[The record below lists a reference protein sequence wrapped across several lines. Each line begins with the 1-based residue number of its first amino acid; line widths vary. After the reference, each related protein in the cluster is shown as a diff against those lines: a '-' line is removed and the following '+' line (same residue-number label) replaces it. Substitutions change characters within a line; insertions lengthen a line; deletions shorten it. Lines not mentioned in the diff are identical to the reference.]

1 MLSFVFSNHFIVKT
15 GIIFNVYRC
24 DWKLYEQVLY
34 ASVSTETSY
43 RHRSGP
49 QEVKVRVFPK
59 QVTLR
64 VGGVKLLSPHDE
76 MAGEVVPCKQKYL
89 FLKHKQLKLYKNWS
103 IFQKKKEKLHP
114 AFIPTSNLPRFF
126 FIQSQNLIHYF
137 F

>member
-1 MLSFVFSNHFIVKT
+1 MFVIIYNIFWFWSYHLLYIYNFIVKT
-15 GIIFNVYRC
+15 WIIFNLYRC
-24 DWKLYEQVLY
+24 DWKLHQRVLY

-76 MAGEVVPCKQKYL
+76 MAGEVVPCKQRDL
-89 FLKHKQLKLYKNWS
+89 FLKHRQLKLYEIINFS
-103 IFQKKKEKLHP
+103 KKEEGK
-114 AFIPTSNLPRFF
+114 TTNY
-126 FIQSQNLIHYF
+126 IHTKF
-137 F
+137 